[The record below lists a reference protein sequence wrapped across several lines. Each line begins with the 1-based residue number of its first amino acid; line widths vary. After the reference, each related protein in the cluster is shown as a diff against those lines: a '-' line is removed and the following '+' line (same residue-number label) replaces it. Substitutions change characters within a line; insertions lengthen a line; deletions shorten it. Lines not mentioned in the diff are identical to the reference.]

1 MYFHYQPIYI
11 NNRISYL
18 EALLRF
24 EDSSINIEEFVMSQK
39 NKVDFDLMIL
49 SKVLSEIQTSKFDFF
64 SINISLL
71 SLESDIFTYKCI
83 ELINKNKKTITLE
96 LTEYDKSSNLEQIH
110 KNISQIKEKTNCKFA
125 LDDFGKGCA
134 NIDLLINLPIDIVKI
149 DRCITQRIS
158 DSFSGFNLL
167 KNIIYKL
174 TTIFKKDIVVEG
186 VENES
191 EVKLLE
197 NISNNIKCQGY
208 FFARPSLLN
217 FFTFIEN
224 ENENE
229 NFIDKVEI
237 NVDESFVM
245 KLEKLIYQLTINE
258 DYEVIHSDYENIF
271 FYESKPQEIK
281 NKAREL
287 LKNIGSSKMVFMAP
301 LMMSSSCAVIIR
313 DVNGY
318 VVYNN
323 DLHIDIMKMDLVG
336 IEPNKLIS
344 LYDFYKSCLELDN
357 KLICSQD
364 CFSYEE
370 EYIEEINAEYHI
382 FRQKIINDN
391 NVYIISSIY
400 RGVN

>member
-39 NKVDFDLMIL
+39 NKVDFDLIIL

-83 ELINKNKKTITLE
+83 ELINKNKKTIILE

-167 KNIIYKL
+167 KNII
-174 TTIFKKDIVVEG
+174 
-186 VENES
+186 
-191 EVKLLE
+191 
-197 NISNNIKCQGY
+197 
-208 FFARPSLLN
+208 
-217 FFTFIEN
+217 
-224 ENENE
+224 
-229 NFIDKVEI
+229 
-237 NVDESFVM
+237 
-245 KLEKLIYQLTINE
+245 
-258 DYEVIHSDYENIF
+258 
-271 FYESKPQEIK
+271 
-281 NKAREL
+281 
-287 LKNIGSSKMVFMAP
+287 
-301 LMMSSSCAVIIR
+301 
-313 DVNGY
+313 
-318 VVYNN
+318 
-323 DLHIDIMKMDLVG
+323 
-336 IEPNKLIS
+336 
-344 LYDFYKSCLELDN
+344 
-357 KLICSQD
+357 
-364 CFSYEE
+364 
-370 EYIEEINAEYHI
+370 
-382 FRQKIINDN
+382 
-391 NVYIISSIY
+391 
-400 RGVN
+400 